1 MLLND
6 TGKLYRTAMYV
17 SQFSSYEH
25 RNLKEHL
32 TGNQERTL
40 CGLKITPLDWEVI
53 VGYGYNTQLGGIYL
67 NKCKKCLKLKEK
79 YNAKVY

>member
-32 TGNQERTL
+32 TGDQERTL
-40 CGLKITPLDWEVI
+40 CGLKMTPLDWEV
-53 VGYGYNTQLGGIYL
+53 GYNTQLGGIYL
-67 NKCKKCLKLKEK
+67 NKCKKCSKLKEK
-79 YNAKVY
+79 YNAEVY

>member
-1 MLLND
+1 MLSND

-17 SQFSSYEH
+17 SQFSSCEH

-40 CGLKITPLDWEVI
+40 CGLKMTPLDWEVI
-53 VGYGYNTQLGGIYL
+53 IGYGHNTQIGGLYL
-67 NKCKKCLKLKEK
+67 NKCKKCLKIKEK

>member
-17 SQFSSYEH
+17 SQFSSCEH